1 VVEAAARPAGIVGWL
16 DHFGSLIIRALD
28 DLGRFFYIMAP
39 FDGTELMRQM
49 VRVGWDSI
57 PVVFLTCL
65 FTGMVLALQT
75 FRGFERFH
83 AEGFVGSV
91 VALSLTRELAPVLTG
106 LMVAGRVGSAMAA
119 ELGTMRVT
127 EQIDALY
134 AMATEPIHYLVV
146 PRVNASI
153 LMLPI
158 LALVGDAVGIIGG
171 WLVAVGLFGA
181 NSYLYM
187 ERTFQ
192 FLEVND
198 ITSGLI
204 KAAFFG
210 LILSVTGC
218 AKGFYTSGGAEG
230 VGRST
235 TSAVVTASLYILLS
249 DFFLTL
255 MTTPATSAAS
265 SPADPMISVIG
276 LYKSFGEKKVLNGV
290 DLEIGRGESLM
301 LVGGSGAGKSVF
313 IKHLIGLLQPDEG
326 NVVVDGV
333 DLTRASPEAVLELR
347 KRFGMTF
354 QEGALFDSMTV
365 GNNIAFPIRRH
376 TEKSEKEV
384 SARVRECLELV
395 RLPGIEDRMPS
406 ELSGGMRRR
415 VGFARAIALEPEIL
429 LFDEPTTGLDPINTA
444 AIGAVINQLR
454 TELGVTALT
463 ITHDM
468 GLATRIADRVAIMRR
483 GQILLVDTPD
493 RFLESDNWF
502 VRAFLNGEVPQEDH
516 P

>member
-1 VVEAAARPAGIVGWL
+1 VNATASTAGPLAWL
-16 DHFGSLIIRALD
+16 DRFGSALIRVLD
-28 DLGRFFYIMAP
+28 ELGRFFYIMASSVLWTFRRP
-39 FDGTELMRQM
+39 FDGRELMRQM

-134 AMATEPIHYLVV
+134 AMATEPIQYLVV

-153 LMLPI
+153 LMLPVLTLI
-158 LALVGDAVGIIGG
+158 GDAIGIIGG
-171 WLVAVGLFGA
+171 WLVSVGLFGA

-192 FLEVND
+192 FLEIND

-218 AKGFYTSGGAEG
+218 AKGFYTAGGAEG

-235 TSAVVTASLYILLS
+235 TSAVVTACLYILLS
-249 DFFLTL
+249 DFFLT
-255 MTTPATSAAS
+255 
-265 SPADPMISVIG
+265 
-276 LYKSFGEKKVLNGV
+276 KVL
-290 DLEIGRGESLM
+290 
-301 LVGGSGAGKSVF
+301 F
-313 IKHLIGLLQPDEG
+313 
-326 NVVVDGV
+326 
-333 DLTRASPEAVLELR
+333 
-347 KRFGMTF
+347 
-354 QEGALFDSMTV
+354 
-365 GNNIAFPIRRH
+365 
-376 TEKSEKEV
+376 
-384 SARVRECLELV
+384 
-395 RLPGIEDRMPS
+395 
-406 ELSGGMRRR
+406 
-415 VGFARAIALEPEIL
+415 
-429 LFDEPTTGLDPINTA
+429 
-444 AIGAVINQLR
+444 
-454 TELGVTALT
+454 
-463 ITHDM
+463 
-468 GLATRIADRVAIMRR
+468 
-483 GQILLVDTPD
+483 
-493 RFLESDNWF
+493 
-502 VRAFLNGEVPQEDH
+502 
-516 P
+516 

>member
-1 VVEAAARPAGIVGWL
+1 VVEAARQQGVLRYFEQAGSFVL
-16 DHFGSLIIRALD
+16 VQLE
-28 DLGRFFYIMAP
+28 DLGRFFHIMSQSVLWTFRRP
-39 FDGTELMRQM
+39 FDATELLRQM

-146 PRVNASI
+146 PRVNASVI
-153 LMLPI
+153 MLPVLTMLGGAI
-158 LALVGDAVGIIGG
+158 GIVGG
-171 WLVAVGLFGA
+171 WLVSVGLFGA

-187 ERTFQ
+187 ERTFR

-198 ITSGLI
+198 VTSGLI

-218 AKGFYTSGGAEG
+218 AKGYYTSGGAEG

-249 DFFLTL
+249 DFFLT
-255 MTTPATSAAS
+255 
-265 SPADPMISVIG
+265 
-276 LYKSFGEKKVLNGV
+276 KVL
-290 DLEIGRGESLM
+290 
-301 LVGGSGAGKSVF
+301 F
-313 IKHLIGLLQPDEG
+313 
-326 NVVVDGV
+326 
-333 DLTRASPEAVLELR
+333 
-347 KRFGMTF
+347 
-354 QEGALFDSMTV
+354 
-365 GNNIAFPIRRH
+365 
-376 TEKSEKEV
+376 
-384 SARVRECLELV
+384 
-395 RLPGIEDRMPS
+395 
-406 ELSGGMRRR
+406 
-415 VGFARAIALEPEIL
+415 
-429 LFDEPTTGLDPINTA
+429 
-444 AIGAVINQLR
+444 
-454 TELGVTALT
+454 
-463 ITHDM
+463 
-468 GLATRIADRVAIMRR
+468 
-483 GQILLVDTPD
+483 
-493 RFLESDNWF
+493 
-502 VRAFLNGEVPQEDH
+502 
-516 P
+516 